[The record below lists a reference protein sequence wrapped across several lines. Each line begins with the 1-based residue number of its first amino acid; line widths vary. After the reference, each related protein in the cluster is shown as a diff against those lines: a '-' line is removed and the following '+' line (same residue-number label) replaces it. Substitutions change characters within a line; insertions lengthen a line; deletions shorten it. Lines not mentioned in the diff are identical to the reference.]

1 MTSEADI
8 EDKYVHMEEVLGDD
22 ALDWVRGENAKTLGG
37 RKIEESEGY
46 KSMLSIL
53 DSKEKI
59 PYTRKV
65 TVGGVE
71 YLHNFWKDDEHVRGI
86 WRRTSY
92 EEYKKADPEWELL
105 LDVDELG
112 KKEGESWVYKGST
125 VLDDAPGNLAILQLS
140 RAGAD
145 STVCREFD
153 LAKKEFVADNPF
165 ELPDAKSNVQYLD
178 KGASISDIR

>member
-1 MTSEADI
+1 MTSAADV
-8 EDKYVHMEEVLGDD
+8 EDKYVHLEEVLGDD
-22 ALDWVRGENAKTLGG
+22 ALDWVRGENARTLQG
-37 RKIEESEGY
+37 RKIEETEGY

-59 PYTRKV
+59 PYVRKV

-105 LDVDELG
+105 LDVDALG
-112 KKEGESWVYKGST
+112 KKGGDSVNFYFAPENTPESTPEST
-125 VLDDAPGNLAILQLS
+125 SQSTPESSAKNGPFQYCQHYPDSDNRYLAQRYTI
-140 RAGAD
+140 
-145 STVCREFD
+145 
-153 LAKKEFVADNPF
+153 K
-165 ELPDAKSNVQYLD
+165 
-178 KGASISDIR
+178 